1 MNDVIT
7 RHFHTDTFEHVKN
20 AGVEFKIDEIQREA
34 FTYVVEKQG
43 VVKWGEAQKGKRS
56 NHCPKGQ
63 TAFPT

>member
-7 RHFHTDTFEHVKN
+7 RHFHTDTFEPVKN

-43 VVKWGEAQKGKRS
+43 VVKWGEA
-56 NHCPKGQ
+56 
-63 TAFPT
+63 